1 MAKKKQKYRK
11 VSYKKSALNSK
22 VLGVFTK
29 FPTRQFNYKQVAG
42 QLGIKD
48 GAGRRMVGEIL
59 QELKESEN
67 LTEVYSGKYK
77 LKRKGGFVFG
87 KVDLTAYGS
96 AYVEVDSMSEDI
108 FIAQANLNHALQD
121 DLVKV
126 FLYARR
132 KNQRL
137 EGEVVEI
144 LERARKSY
152 VGIIQITDNFAFVV
166 SEKRQVDIFIPPNK
180 YGKARNGQ
188 KVIAKIT
195 DWPLSVKNPIGEV
208 VEVLGE
214 PGDHEVELH
223 AIMAEFELPYHFSKE
238 VENEAETIPDAIAN
252 KEYQVRK
259 DFRNIPTFTID
270 PLDAKD
276 FDDALSVREISPG
289 TYEIGVHIA
298 DVTHYVKPDT
308 LLEEEAYKR
317 GTSVYL
323 VDRVVP
329 MLPEKLSN
337 KVCSLRPNEE
347 KLCFSVVFEMNGN
360 TTINNTWFGRSV
372 IKSDKRFTYEEAQD
386 VIESGK
392 GPMKKEILVLHG
404 IAQTLREERFKKGSF
419 EFERVEVKFDI
430 DDKGTPLGV
439 FFKENKESNQ
449 LIEEFMLL
457 ANRKVAEYFNPTGS
471 GEKKKSKKFVYRIH
485 DKPDPEKLESFSKLA
500 SRFGHRMNPRNL
512 NQISKELNRIL
523 KDVQGKKEQNII
535 ETLAVRSMAK
545 AVYSTQ
551 NIGHYGLGFRYYTHF
566 TSPIRRYPDMMVHR
580 LLAAALSGEPVIG
593 KKKLESHCQH
603 ASEMERKALDAERAS
618 IKFKQVEF
626 LSDKIGEQ
634 FSGII
639 SGVSEWGLYVEIE
652 ENKCEGMVPIREMDD
667 DYYDLDEDNYRL
679 IGKRTGKTYQLGDEV
694 QVEILRANLAKKQID
709 LDIIS

>member
-1 MAKKKQKYRK
+1 MKKNKRK
-11 VSYKKSALNSK
+11 KTIPKKSELTRQ
-22 VLGVFTK
+22 VLGVFTN
-29 FPTRQFNYKQVAG
+29 FPTRQFNYKQIAG
-42 QLGIKD
+42 KLGIKD
-48 GAGRRMVGEIL
+48 GHGRRIINEIL
-59 QELKESEN
+59 KELKENEN

-96 AYVEVDSMSEDI
+96 AYVDVDSMTEDI

-121 DLVKV
+121 DQVKV

-137 EGEVVEI
+137 EGEVIEI

-152 VGIIQITDNFAFVV
+152 VGIIQMTNNFAFVV
-166 SEKRQVDIFIPPNK
+166 AEKRQVDIFIPPNK
-180 YGKARNGQ
+180 FGGAKNGQ

-195 DWPLSVKNPIGEV
+195 DWPLTVKNPIGEV

-214 PGDHEVELH
+214 PGDHEVEMH
-223 AIMAEFELPYHFSKE
+223 AIMAEFELPYHFSKA
-238 VENEAETIPDAIAN
+238 VEAAAETIPATISK
-252 KEYQVRK
+252 KELQSRR
-259 DFRNIPTFTID
+259 DFRNIPTLTID
-270 PLDAKD
+270 PEDAKD
-276 FDDALSVREISPG
+276 FDDALSVRQITG
-289 TYEIGVHIA
+289 GNFEIGVHIA
-298 DVTHYVKPDT
+298 DVTYFVEPDT
-308 LLEEEAYKR
+308 LLEQEAYER

-337 KVCSLRPNEE
+337 MVCSLRPNEE
-347 KLCFSVVFEMNGN
+347 KLCFSVVLEMNEN
-360 TTINNTWFGRSV
+360 ADVLDAWFGRT
-372 IKSDKRFTYEEAQD
+372 IINSDKRFTYEEAQNI
-386 VIESGK
+386 IESGK
-392 GPMKKEILVLHG
+392 GPMKNEILALHNL
-404 IAQTLREERFKKGSF
+404 AQKMRNERFKKGSF
-419 EFERVEVKFDI
+419 EFERIEVKFHI
-430 DDKGTPLGV
+430 DEKGTPLGV
-439 FFKENKESNQ
+439 FFKQNKESNQ

-457 ANRKVAEYFNPTGS
+457 ANRKVAELFNPPRT
-471 GEKKKSKKFVYRIH
+471 EPKEKSKKFVYRIH
-485 DKPDPEKLESFSKLA
+485 DKPDPEKLESFSRLA
-500 SRFGHRMNPRNL
+500 SRFGHRLNPRNL
-512 NQISKELNRIL
+512 NQISSELNRIL

-535 ETLAVRSMAK
+535 ETLAVRTMAK

-551 NIGHYGLGFRYYTHF
+551 NIGHYGLGFKYYTHF

-580 LLAAALSGEPVIG
+580 LLADFLSGHPSPG
-593 KKKLESHCQH
+593 RKKLEKQCQH
-603 ASEMERKALDAERAS
+603 ASDMERKALDAERAS

-639 SGVSEWGLYVEIE
+639 SGVSEWGLYVEID

-679 IGKRTGKTYQLGDEV
+679 LGKRTGKTYQLGDEV
-694 QVEILRANLAKKQID
+694 KVEILRANLAKKQID
-709 LDIIS
+709 LSIVS